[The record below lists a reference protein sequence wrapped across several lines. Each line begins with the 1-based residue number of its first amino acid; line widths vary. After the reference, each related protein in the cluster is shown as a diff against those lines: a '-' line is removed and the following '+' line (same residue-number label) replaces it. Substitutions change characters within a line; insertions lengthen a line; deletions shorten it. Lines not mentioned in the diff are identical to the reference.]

1 MVESICKSTNGRME
15 AGDVRQFIQDK
26 DILLWCAFGKEIEAI
41 ALTEIRNYRGR
52 KMLVILGVSGK
63 NRKAW
68 QHYMPDMEKYARLND
83 CDGIEAIARKGW
95 LRILKD
101 FTSTHI
107 FIEKMFDTKE

>member
-1 MVESICKSTNGRME
+1 ME